1 MNNFD
6 TQLNKLLQE
15 TYFGGSPNEQA
26 TGIKRHVTFEQ
37 DQPTTEFGETAQRK
51 KAAIDAATDI
61 AVDAY
66 NNDEEMRT
74 NKKAFSNFVIKTL
87 ADVEER
93 IEGDEYTLSDIKT
106 YFDEVGRRTTG
117 KPPMSAERYRN
128 ILQQALLKL
137 RKLLGAGLNQN
148 TDPDVET
155 DPDKLDQARR
165 GLEAGLQMARRRKP
179 VMFEDIADDVVL
191 DDDESDEE
199 SEDFENSEQF

>member
-165 GLEAGLQMARRRKP
+165 ELDAGLQIARRRKP

-191 DDDESDEE
+191 DDESDEE
-199 SEDFENSEQF
+199 SEDLEDSE

>member
-74 NKKAFSNFVIKTL
+74 NKKVFSNFVIKTL

-137 RKLLGAGLNQN
+137 RKLLGAGVNQSS
-148 TDPDVET
+148 DPDVET
-155 DPDKLDQARR
+155 DPDKLDQARQE
-165 GLEAGLQMARRRKP
+165 LEAGLQMARRRKP
-179 VMFEDIADDVVL
+179 VMFEDIADDVS
-191 DDDESDEE
+191 DDEDSDED
-199 SEDFENSEQF
+199 SEDSEKSE

>member
-37 DQPTTEFGETAQRK
+37 DAPTTEFGETSQRK
-51 KAAIDAATDI
+51 RAAIDAATDI
-61 AVDAY
+61 AVDEY
-66 NNDEEMRT
+66 NNNEEMRT
-74 NKKAFSNFVIKTL
+74 NKKAFSNFVIKSL

-199 SEDFENSEQF
+199 SENFENSEQF

>member
-6 TQLNKLLQE
+6 SQLNKLLQE
-15 TYFGGSPNEQA
+15 TYFGGSPNEQV

-37 DQPTTEFGETAQRK
+37 DQPTTEFGETSQRK
-51 KAAIDAATDI
+51 RAAIDAATDI
-61 AVDAY
+61 VVDAY

-74 NKKAFSNFVIKTL
+74 NKKVFSNFVIKTL

-137 RKLLGAGLNQN
+137 RKLLGSGLNQN

-155 DPDKLDQARR
+155 DPDKLDQARQN
-165 GLEAGLQMARRRKP
+165 LDAGLQMARRRKP
-179 VMFEDIADDVVL
+179 VMFEDIAEDVA
-191 DDDESDEE
+191 DDEDSDED
-199 SEDFENSEQF
+199 SEDSEDSE

>member
-37 DQPTTEFGETAQRK
+37 DTPNTEFGETQQRK
-51 KAAIDAATDI
+51 QAAIDAATDI
-61 AVDAY
+61 VVDEY
-66 NNDEEMRT
+66 NQNEEMRT

-87 ADVEER
+87 AETVER
-93 IEGDEYTLSDIKT
+93 VEGDEYTLNDMKK

-179 VMFEDIADDVVL
+179 VMFEDIADGVADE
-191 DDDESDEE
+191 DDSDEDSE
-199 SEDFENSEQF
+199 HSEDSE

>member
-37 DQPTTEFGETAQRK
+37 DAPTTEFGETAQRK
-51 KAAIDAATDI
+51 RAAIDAATDI
-61 AVDAY
+61 AVDEF
-66 NNDEEMRT
+66 NNNEEMRT

-87 ADVEER
+87 AELDDR
-93 IEGDEYTLSDIKT
+93 IEGDQYTLPDMKMF
-106 YFDEVGRRTTG
+106 FDEVGRRTTG

-128 ILQQALLKL
+128 IEKQALLKL
-137 RKLLGAGLNQN
+137 RKLLGAGVNQS

-155 DPDKLDQARR
+155 DESELMKSREKLKQSLA
-165 GLEAGLQMARRRKP
+165 MARSRKP
-179 VMFEDIADDVVL
+179 VMFEDITEDL
-191 DDDESDEE
+191 TDDETQHE
-199 SEDFENSEQF
+199 SEDDSEKDK

>member
-61 AVDAY
+61 AVDVY

-74 NKKAFSNFVIKTL
+74 NKKVFSNFVIKTL

-117 KPPMSAERYRN
+117 K
-128 ILQQALLKL
+128 
-137 RKLLGAGLNQN
+137 
-148 TDPDVET
+148 
-155 DPDKLDQARR
+155 
-165 GLEAGLQMARRRKP
+165 
-179 VMFEDIADDVVL
+179 
-191 DDDESDEE
+191 
-199 SEDFENSEQF
+199 

>member
-15 TYFGGSPNEQA
+15 TYFGGSPNEQV

-37 DQPTTEFGETAQRK
+37 DQPTTEFGETSQRK

-74 NKKAFSNFVIKTL
+74 NKKVFSNFVIKTL

-155 DPDKLDQARR
+155 DPDKLDQARQE
-165 GLEAGLQMARRRKP
+165 LEAGLQMARRRKP
-179 VMFEDIADDVVL
+179 VMFEDIADDVS
-191 DDDESDEE
+191 DDEDSDED
-199 SEDFENSEQF
+199 SEDSEKSE